1 MATSFFAGAEH
12 YGAGTYVTCV
22 EDTAKVDYEAYLKLV
37 EESGF
42 VKYADNGEGLDKA
55 VLCSTYKKDHFV
67 LTVSYYSREK
77 KTNISFYQDFPLSE
91 HLIYQDSYVEG
102 NKDGAKTKLHMLELR
117 SMGNSFVFQLKNGH
131 FIISDGGQSPDLVYF
146 LDYLEGLTPEGEKPI
161 VEAWVISHGHGD
173 HCGALGAFVDTP
185 KYAERLYVEG
195 VYFSE
200 PSQRVLEQCSGYG
213 TFMIGKMKMAQKLLK
228 TSQGLLTPM
237 YRPQTGQRYY
247 FNDITMDILVTQEQV
262 PFEDYKR
269 DLNASSTVCLF
280 TVEGQKC
287 FFSGDI
293 HEEGL
298 EFIMANYSREYLNLD
313 LFTLN
318 HHGFNTSVAFAD
330 YITVKTLLLT
340 LQEQLPV
347 RKIRKTKY
355 FISKVQETMNWGDG
369 TKVLTFPY
377 EVGSYETMPCN
388 EWIYHKDVERVLQMN
403 IYTFPGRRLKGF
415 IFLADQVIFADNA
428 LKPGVAKLLAYLKE
442 QEVHMSVYSLRNS
455 AELTADLESAGIKEY
470 FELIMGEDALDSA
483 DPYTDATRKSE
494 ESFQLD
500 HVHKYVV
507 VCKSDDVVEAAV
519 QEGLRTL
526 VVKDGTDIDM
536 KLEEKCWK
544 SIDSLEDIY
553 ALFEKSRILFE

>member
-1 MATSFFAGAEH
+1 METDFWKKAEHCGAGA
-12 YGAGTYVTCV
+12 YITNV
-22 EDTAKVDYEAYLKLV
+22 ENTTKADYKAYLKQL
-37 EESGF
+37 EGNGF
-42 VKYADNGEGLDKA
+42 VKYADNGEGLDNA
-55 VLCSTYKKDHFV
+55 VLCSTYTKEHIV
-67 LTVSYYSREK
+67 LHVAYYSRENK
-77 KTNISFYQDFPLSE
+77 LNISFYQDFSLSE
-91 HLIYQDSYVEG
+91 HLNYQDSYVEDNREG
-102 NKDGAKTKLHMLELR
+102 SKTKLHMLELR

-131 FIISDGGQSPDLVYF
+131 FIISDGGQAPDLVYL

-185 KYAERLYVEG
+185 KYVERLCVEG

-228 TSQGLLTPM
+228 TSQGLPTPM
-237 YRPQTGQRYY
+237 YRPQIGQRYY

-269 DLNASSTVCLF
+269 DLNASSMVCLF

-298 EFIMANYSREYLNLD
+298 EFIMANYSREYLDLD

-318 HHGFNTSVAFAD
+318 HHGFNTSIEFAD

-347 RKIRKTKY
+347 RKIRNTKY

-388 EWIYHKDVERVLQMN
+388 EWIYHKDVERILQMN

-415 IFLADQVIFADNA
+415 ILNADEVVFADNA

-442 QEVHMSVYSLRNS
+442 QAVHMSVYSLRNLD
-455 AELTADLESAGIKEY
+455 ELTVDLESAGIKEY
-470 FELIMGEDALDSA
+470 FELIMGGDALDSV

-507 VCKSDDVVEAAV
+507 VCKNDDVVEAAV

-526 VVKDGTDIDM
+526 VVKDGTDIDV

>member
-1 MATSFFAGAEH
+1 MATDLKFEH
-12 YGAGTYVTCV
+12 YGAGTYVTSV
-22 EDTAKVDYEAYLKLV
+22 EDTTKTDYEAYLKLV
-37 EESGF
+37 EENGF

-55 VLCSTYKKDHFV
+55 VLCSTYTKDNFV
-67 LTVSYYSREK
+67 LSISYYSREK
-77 KTNISFYQDFPLSE
+77 KTNISFYQDFLVSE
-91 HLIYQDSYVEG
+91 HLVYQESYTED
-102 NKDGAKTKLHMLELR
+102 NRDGAKTKLHMLELR

-131 FIISDGGQSPDLVYF
+131 FIISDGGQAPDLVYL

-185 KYAERLYVEG
+185 KYVERLCVEG

-200 PSQRVLEQCSGYG
+200 PSQRVLERCSGYG

-228 TSQGLLTPM
+228 TSQGLPTPM
-237 YRPQTGQRYY
+237 YRPQIGQRYY
-247 FNDITMDILVTQEQV
+247 FNDITMDILFTQEQV

-318 HHGFNTSVAFAD
+318 HHGFNTSIAFAD

-355 FISKVQETMNWGDG
+355 FISKVRETMNWGDG

-388 EWIYHKDVERVLQMN
+388 EWIYHKDVERILQMN

-415 IFLADQVIFADNA
+415 IFNADEVVFADNA

-455 AELTADLESAGIKEY
+455 AELTVDLESAGIKEY
-470 FELIMGEDALDSA
+470 FELIMGGDALDIV

-507 VCKSDDVVEAAV
+507 VCKNDDVVEAAI

-526 VVKDGTDIDM
+526 VVKDGAEIGA